1 MTEIHNMKQ
10 HIIQYHCYT
19 ELVYGRINK
28 KLKTAYSR
36 LEIESLMLQVLE
48 ETDEKDYEK
57 RGKNYY
63 ITNREYGIRV
73 TVNSN
78 TWRVITV
85 DGV

>member
-1 MTEIHNMKQ
+1 MKQ

-28 KLKTAYSR
+28 KLGTSYTRA
-36 LEIESLMLQVLE
+36 EIEALLFKVLE
-48 ETDEKDYEK
+48 ATDESDYEK
-57 RGKNYY
+57 CGKNYY
-63 ITNREYGIRV
+63 ITNHDHGIRV